1 MTGPELDV
9 AVVGDGPAGLA
20 LAAACRDRGV
30 RVVVVGPDQPWI
42 ATYGTWV
49 DDVADLPA
57 HCFGA
62 TSPSVVV
69 HTTRRQ
75 VVERP
80 YGVLDGDALRRHL
93 GGGLERLRTAAEGVQ
108 HFDWGSRVRFA
119 EGDDVDARLVVDAA
133 GRGGLAGAPPA
144 PAAWQSAYGV
154 VLDAPPSR
162 FDADRPT
169 FMDLRSVGRSG
180 GPPTFCYV
188 VPVHDGW
195 LVEETVLAA
204 PARVDAGWLA
214 DRLAARLGADAPPA
228 GGPAGRVEVVHIPMG
243 GRLPSAR
250 QPVVAF
256 GAAAGYTNPVTG
268 FSVATA
274 LRAAPR
280 VATAIAD
287 ALSTAGRPDV
297 RPIHRAVWPTSLRRT
312 RRLHDHGLNVLVRLP
327 ENELAEFFACF
338 FDLPTEEW
346 SAYLRVDSPPGAVSR
361 AMVAQLRRLP
371 WRVRRRLVTTPP
383 WPRWPA
389 ESAASA

>member
-1 MTGPELDV
+1 M
-9 AVVGDGPAGLA
+9 
-20 LAAACRDRGV
+20 
-30 RVVVVGPDQPWI
+30 
-42 ATYGTWV
+42 
-49 DDVADLPA
+49 ADLPPA
-57 HCFGA
+57 CFGA
-62 TSPSVVV
+62 IAPSVVV
-69 HTTRRQ
+69 HTTHRQ

-80 YGVLDGDALRRHL
+80 YGVLDGDELRRHL
-93 GGGLERLRTAAEGVQ
+93 GAGVERRRGLAQGVQ
-108 HFDWGSRVRFA
+108 HFTWGSRVRLA
-119 EGDDVDARLVVDAA
+119 GSDDVDARLVVDAA
-133 GRGGLAGAPPA
+133 GRGGLAGTPPP

-169 FMDLRSVGRSG
+169 FMDLRSVGRTG

-204 PARVDAGWLA
+204 PGRVDAGWLA

-228 GGPAGRVEVVHIPMG
+228 AGASGRVEIVHIPMG
-243 GRLPSAR
+243 GPLPAAR
-250 QPVVAF
+250 QPVVPF

-297 RPIHRAVWPTSLRRT
+297 RPIHRAVWPSSLRRT
-312 RRLHDHGLNVLVRLP
+312 RRLHDHGLNVLIRLP
-327 ENELAEFFACF
+327 ANELAEFFAC
-338 FDLPTEEW
+338 L
-346 SAYLRVDSPPGAVSR
+346 LRSSRRGVVAVP
-361 AMVAQLRRLP
+361 ARRLATERGQSGDGGP
-371 WRVRRRLVTTPP
+371 VATASLAGASPTGGNAAVAPLARRDRSECLTANTHPTMTPAEKMNH
-383 WPRWPA
+383 WPA
-389 ESAASA
+389 